1 MSVSK
6 EQLEEMLVDIR
17 QQEDACLATLN
28 KLAGA
33 RDTINHLLSL
43 CTECVEKTEE

>member
-1 MSVSK
+1 MGVSR
-6 EQLEEMLVDIR
+6 EQLEEMLVDVR
-17 QQEDACLATLN
+17 QQEDAVLATLN

-43 CTECVEKTEE
+43 CTEEAEKTEE